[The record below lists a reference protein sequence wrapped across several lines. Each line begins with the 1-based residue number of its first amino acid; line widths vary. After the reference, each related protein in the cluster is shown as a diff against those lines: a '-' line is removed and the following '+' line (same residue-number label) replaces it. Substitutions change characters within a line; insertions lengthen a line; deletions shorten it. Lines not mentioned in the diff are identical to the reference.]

1 MAGHWHTRVRAG
13 LAAASLCAG
22 AASACDTALLLAVD
36 VSNSIDPGEYRIQR
50 EGIAAALRDGV
61 VVDAMVQGA
70 NAIAIMQWS
79 GKRMQAMS
87 IPWRRIGSAEE
98 MTALADEVEAM
109 PRAHIGSN
117 TAIGEALRV
126 AVGEILTQSDCA
138 RLIIDVSGDGPD
150 NAGTRIDDARTRA
163 GRAGV
168 TVNGLAIDG
177 LGAATTTYYERRLVT
192 HDGFVETAKGFSD
205 FPRAIRVKI
214 RREVSRVTG

>member
-1 MAGHWHTRVRAG
+1 MRIRAG
-13 LAAASLCAG
+13 MAAACLCATT
-22 AASACDTALLLAVD
+22 ASACETALLLAID

-50 EGIAAALRDGV
+50 DGLAAALRDGV
-61 VVDAMVQGA
+61 VVEAMMRGA
-70 NAIAIMQWS
+70 NAVAVMQWS
-79 GKRMQAMS
+79 GKNMQAMS
-87 IPWRRIGSAEE
+87 IPWRRIGTGAE
-98 MTALADEVEAM
+98 MLALADAVEAM

-126 AVGEILTQSDCA
+126 GVGEILTQGDCA

-150 NAGTRIDDARTRA
+150 NAGTRLDGARALARSA
-163 GRAGV
+163 GI

-192 HDGFVETAKGFSD
+192 PDGFVETANGFSD
-205 FPRAIRVKI
+205 FPRAIRAKI